1 MQIVSIEGT
10 APLPLLA
17 WSPTMGKAKPAA
29 KKAAVKKAAAPA
41 PAKKAAAKKGGAKK
55 K

>member
-29 KKAAVKKAAAPA
+29 KKAAP